1 MFRGKFWIEK
11 CKIRVYLFLLCTA
24 FFLQENIFGVVFGD
38 FVNIEQDTGLDFIIY
53 TCSVKYKIPW
63 MYLY

>member
-1 MFRGKFWIEK
+1 MYTFFFY
-11 CKIRVYLFLLCTA
+11 VQL
-24 FFLQENIFGVVFGD
+24 FLQENIFGVVFGD